1 MGRSIVTV
9 LGDQPETMPP
19 HGIASHPHAKERSP
33 RTRTRRKDCLAPAR
47 EGKIEQKF
55 MWWTNV
61 HRGSQA
67 LAARTPTPPPLPSPL
82 YSKPPHPPHQISD
95 VKIGSLLPM
104 AQLSPF
110 MAFTTP
116 HALLLILVRAICPCS
131 RYLSALFVCAT
142 KVTVASVASTS
153 NPYF

>member
-1 MGRSIVTV
+1 MESTRYLPSHRNGMARRHRS
-9 LGDQPETMPP
+9 
-19 HGIASHPHAKERSP
+19 
-33 RTRTRRKDCLAPAR
+33 RRPSRNNATAWYCLAPAR

-61 HRGSQA
+61 HRGPHDPSS
-67 LAARTPTPPPLPSPL
+67 RTPTPPPLPSPL

-131 RYLSALFVCAT
+131 RYLSALFLRQQ
-142 KVTVASVASTS
+142 K
-153 NPYF
+153 